1 MADFPSPSSTYGR
14 WNLMD
19 VRDAEMGDN
28 WPVPPPLVTPT
39 VEYLVVAGG
48 GGGGQW
54 AGGGGGGAGGCRTAT
69 GFAVS
74 SGSAITV
81 TVGGGGT
88 GGGNQSTLPTAGSN
102 SVFSSITST
111 GGGKVLQV
119 VQATYSTATSSS
131 STTLADTGLTLN
143 ITPSSASSNVLLW
156 MFMPTA
162 KTTGNSNNSVILQLQ
177 RNGTNVLQA
186 YEMHKNFVDQNY
198 YGSTTL
204 TYLDSPATTSSTTYK
219 VQFRNRV
226 AAADVIICKDDQTA
240 VLIAAEIGA

>member
-1 MADFPSPSSTYGR
+1 MPTTTNYGWTTPADTDLVKDGASAIRTLGSSIDTTTKNLNPSTTLGDIEYRSSTANTNTRLAIGTSGQV
-14 WNLMD
+14 LT
-19 VRDAEMGDN
+19 VSGG
-28 WPVPPPLVTPT
+28 VP
-39 VEYLVVAGG
+39 A
-48 GGGGQW
+48 W
-54 AGGGGGGAGGCRTAT
+54 ASPA
-69 GFAVS
+69 
-74 SGSAITV
+74 
-81 TVGGGGT
+81 
-88 GGGNQSTLPTAGSN
+88 
-102 SVFSSITST
+102 